1 MKNKSKMQTKTI
13 AQIGL
18 FTAVVAICS
27 QISIPLPSGVPVTL
41 QTLGIALAGF
51 VLGAKYA
58 TYSIGIYIALGSVGA
73 PVFAG
78 FSGGPG
84 FITSPAGGF
93 IWGFLFLAFFCG
105 VGCRQKNK
113 LLSVFYGIIGLVI
126 CHLFGVVQF
135 MMVAK
140 VSFIASL
147 LAVSVPFLI
156 KDSISIVLAY
166 GIALQVRRALLASDL
181 LEEHA

>member
-1 MKNKSKMQTKTI
+1 MNNKSKMQTKTI

-18 FTAVVAICS
+18 FTAVLAICS
-27 QISIPLPSGVPVTL
+27 QISIPLPTGVPVTL
-41 QTLGIALAGF
+41 QTLGIALAGY
-51 VLGAKYA
+51 VLGAKFA
-58 TYSIGIYIALGSVGA
+58 TYSLGIYIILGAVGA
-73 PVFAG
+73 PIFAG

-113 LLSVFYGIIGLVI
+113 LLSIVYGVAGLVV

-135 MMVAK
+135 MLVAK
-140 VSFIASL
+140 VNFVASV
-147 LAVSVPFLI
+147 LAVSAPFLI
-156 KDSISIVLAY
+156 KDIISIVLAY
-166 GIALQVRRALLASDL
+166 GIALQVRKALIASNL
-181 LEEHA
+181 LEQHA